1 MNCSIRIRK
10 VTLFI
15 VFVMIM
21 LVLTACGEKVIRNES
36 DEVKLYNWEY
46 FGNEEVTS
54 SLIFEDSTATLT
66 VKSFNEECCIKGIC
80 TFNDSCFIIIDENS
94 QKSYTFNY
102 KLLGDKLR
110 LEYEE
115 NTIEFEKRADYS
127 ALE

>member
-10 VTLFI
+10 VTLFT
-15 VFVMIM
+15 VFIMIM

-46 FGNEEVTS
+46 SGNEEVTS
-54 SLIFEDSTATLT
+54 SLIFEDNTAALT
-66 VKSFNEECCIKGIC
+66 VKSFNEECCIKGVC
-80 TFNDSCFIIIDENS
+80 TFNDSSFIIIDKNS
-94 QKSYTFNY
+94 QKSYIFNY

-110 LEYEE
+110 LEYEKS
-115 NTIEFEKRADYS
+115 TIEFEKRADYS